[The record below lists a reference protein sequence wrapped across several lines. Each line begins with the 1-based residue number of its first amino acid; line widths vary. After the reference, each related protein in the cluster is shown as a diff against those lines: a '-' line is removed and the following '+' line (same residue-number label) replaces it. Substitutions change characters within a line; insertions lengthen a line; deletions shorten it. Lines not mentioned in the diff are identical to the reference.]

1 MRALII
7 AGGTL
12 GHIKPSLEIAEVL
25 KKQKDEVIF
34 VTTSKQKGYIE
45 NKGFKAYTLN
55 APYTKRL
62 ASFNTIKFP
71 LKFINSYINSK
82 RLLRKINPDV
92 IISLGS
98 YLSIPIILNSKKRI
112 PLFLC
117 EQNVLPGKAN
127 KFAQRY
133 ARAVF
138 TSFEE
143 SKKYFSI
150 PVYNYGN
157 PLSKEFFKRKKT
169 KNKNFTILIFGGTN
183 GAEDINKVIIN
194 NLRILKNN
202 KINIIHITGNSYFNE
217 VNNYYK
223 NHNIKTTILPFTN
236 NILSYY
242 NKADLV
248 ICRAGSSSLFEL
260 SALEKPSIIIPHPN
274 SKDNHQEL
282 NSEIAKKSGF
292 IIINSKNISHLL
304 IPTILNISQKK
315 QTIKIKNRLA
325 KQDSA
330 GNIVNKIYGILKYG
344 N

>member
-55 APYTKRL
+55 APYIKRFL
-62 ASFNTIKFP
+62 SFNTIKFP

-82 RLLRKINPDV
+82 ILLRKINPDV

-98 YLSIPIILNSKKRI
+98 YLSIP
-112 PLFLC
+112 
-117 EQNVLPGKAN
+117 
-127 KFAQRY
+127 
-133 ARAVF
+133 
-138 TSFEE
+138 
-143 SKKYFSI
+143 
-150 PVYNYGN
+150 VYNYGN
-157 PLSKEFFKRKKT
+157 PLGEEFFKRKKT
-169 KNKNFTILIFGGTN
+169 KNRNFTILIFGGTN
-183 GAEDINKVIIN
+183 GAYDINRVIISK
-194 NLRILKNN
+194 LKELKEK
-202 KINIIHITGNSYFNE
+202 KINIIHITGDSYFNE

-223 NHNIKTTILPFTN
+223 NHNIKATILPFTN

-282 NSEIAKKSGF
+282 NSNIAKKLGF
-292 IIINSKNISHLL
+292 IVIDPKDIANTL
-304 IPTILNISQKK
+304 IPTIVRIAQKK
-315 QTIKIKNRLA
+315 KTIKIKNNLA
-325 KQDSA
+325 KIDSA
-330 GNIVNKIYGILKYG
+330 ENIVNKIYEILKYG

>member
-45 NKGFKAYTLN
+45 NKGFKTYTIN

-117 EQNVLPGKAN
+117 EQNVFPFQFIIMVILWVKNSSKGK
-127 KFAQRY
+127 KQ
-133 ARAVF
+133 
-138 TSFEE
+138 
-143 SKKYFSI
+143 
-150 PVYNYGN
+150 
-157 PLSKEFFKRKKT
+157 KT
-169 KNKNFTILIFGGTN
+169 EIL
-183 GAEDINKVIIN
+183 
-194 NLRILKNN
+194 L
-202 KINIIHITGNSYFNE
+202 
-217 VNNYYK
+217 
-223 NHNIKTTILPFTN
+223 
-236 NILSYY
+236 
-242 NKADLV
+242 
-248 ICRAGSSSLFEL
+248 SLFLGEQMV
-260 SALEKPSIIIPHPN
+260 PMISIE
-274 SKDNHQEL
+274 S
-282 NSEIAKKSGF
+282 
-292 IIINSKNISHLL
+292 
-304 IPTILNISQKK
+304 
-315 QTIKIKNRLA
+315 
-325 KQDSA
+325 
-330 GNIVNKIYGILKYG
+330 
-344 N
+344 